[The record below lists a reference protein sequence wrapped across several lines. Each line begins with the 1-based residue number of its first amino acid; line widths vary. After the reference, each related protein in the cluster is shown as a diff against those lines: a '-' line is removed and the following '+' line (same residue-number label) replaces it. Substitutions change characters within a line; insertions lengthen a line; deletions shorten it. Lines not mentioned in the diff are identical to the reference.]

1 MPKKFTEVRFSIERI
16 DMDITFFAGKEFVA
30 FAVCFLIFV
39 YSVFDKKWGAVNLST
54 IGMVAS
60 ALAMAYRFFGGL

>member
-1 MPKKFTEVRFSIERI
+1 MEIIAR
-16 DMDITFFAGKEFVA
+16 KEFAA
-30 FAVCFLIFV
+30 FVVFFLVFV
-39 YSVFDKKWGAVNLST
+39 YSVFAKKWGAVNLST